1 MCTNFWV
8 GDFYAIIL
16 GWKLSFKTRIKNQK
30 FSVANEKICIQ
41 FSQLFFE
48 LSFLYK
54 ISLFFSKM
62 EKNRGITR
70 ELLKFEFELGHSAK
84 EAMDNINRAKGNG
97 TVSKATAYCGTRSS
111 EATKW
116 ILKTKKGPDAL
127 GKSTESLSSTLSKPI
142 RR

>member
-1 MCTNFWV
+1 MTIVMFKVINEGKCDNRLNV
-8 GDFYAIIL
+8 IL

-62 EKNRGITR
+62 EKNRGIIR
-70 ELLKFEFELGHSAK
+70 KLLKFEFELGHSAK
-84 EAMDNINRAKGNG
+84 EAMDNIN
-97 TVSKATAYCGTRSS
+97 
-111 EATKW
+111 
-116 ILKTKKGPDAL
+116 
-127 GKSTESLSSTLSKPI
+127 
-142 RR
+142 